1 MAAILIV
8 LAAFLLVQFRA
19 VLPPLIIAVILAYIL
34 SPLVGLLQNR
44 VGFPRW
50 LATVMVYVQLVAIL
64 ILVPA
69 LIVPVVVERLALL
82 AEAIEDILAT
92 LETLV
97 GGVVQ
102 VGEITIDSAQLIEQT
117 ISTLRNLIEPVFSR
131 TLGFAIELL
140 STVVMSV
147 FVLVISFYLVK
158 DSVKLRRWLRAL
170 PPEAYR
176 EDFRRLWAEINGIWS
191 SFFRGQLILALVVAT
206 GFIVVG
212 YIIGLPFALA
222 MGVLAGLLEFL
233 PSIGHTI
240 WLTIASILAFFLGST
255 WLPFPNWIMLLLVIG
270 LHSLFAQF
278 DLNFLIPRII
288 GRRVQLHPLVV
299 ILGIIAGASVAG
311 VLGVILAAPS
321 IATARVVGRYL
332 FANLFDEDPFPE
344 GAEPVGA
351 IADEPA

>member
-1 MAAILIV
+1 MAAILVV
-8 LAAFLLVQFRA
+8 LAAYFMVQFWA
-19 VLPPLIIAVILAYIL
+19 VVPPLIIALILAYIL

-44 VGFPRW
+44 ARAPRW
-50 LATVMVYVQLVAIL
+50 LATLLVYVLLIAIL
-64 ILVPA
+64 VLVPA
-69 LIVPVVVERLALL
+69 LIIPVIVERLALL
-82 AEAIEDILAT
+82 VEAIEDILAT
-92 LETLV
+92 LETVV

-102 VGEITIDSAQLIEQT
+102 IGEITIDSAQLIEQT
-117 ISTLRNLIEPVFSR
+117 INTLRNLIEPVFSR
-131 TLGFAIELL
+131 TLGFAFELL
-140 STVVMSV
+140 GTVVMSV

-158 DSVKLRRWLRAL
+158 DSVKLRRWLRTL

-176 EDFRRLWAEINGIWS
+176 EDFRRLWAEINRIWS
-191 SFFRGQLILALVVAT
+191 SFFRGQLILALVVAG

-233 PSIGHTI
+233 PSVGHTI
-240 WLTIASILAFFLGST
+240 WLIIASILAFFLGST
-255 WLPFPNWIMLLLVIG
+255 WLPFPNWVLLFTVIG

-288 GRRVQLHPLVV
+288 GRRMQLHPLVI

-311 VLGVILAAPS
+311 VLGVILAAPT
-321 IATARVVGRYL
+321 IATARVVGRYA

-344 GAEPVGA
+344 GSEMAG
-351 IADEPA
+351 